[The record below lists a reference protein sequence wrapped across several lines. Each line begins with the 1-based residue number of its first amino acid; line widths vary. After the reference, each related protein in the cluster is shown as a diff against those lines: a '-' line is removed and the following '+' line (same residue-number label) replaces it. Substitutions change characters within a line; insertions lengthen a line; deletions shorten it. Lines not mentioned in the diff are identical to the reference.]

1 MKQAIVRGMVDGY
14 NFEIAWGANGQL
26 LVSSICQDFA
36 IVVDDPFGGEKY
48 FFVLCDICLYLH
60 VKKISEM
67 VGAMIRRLKTHCF
80 NCKIIGTMGGR
91 ICKLLC

>member
-1 MKQAIVRGMVDGY
+1 MKHAIVRGVVDGY
-14 NFEIAWGANGQL
+14 NFEIASGAYGQL

-60 VKKISEM
+60 VEKNFQD
-67 VGAMIRRLKTHCF
+67 GWG
-80 NCKIIGTMGGR
+80 ND
-91 ICKLLC
+91 